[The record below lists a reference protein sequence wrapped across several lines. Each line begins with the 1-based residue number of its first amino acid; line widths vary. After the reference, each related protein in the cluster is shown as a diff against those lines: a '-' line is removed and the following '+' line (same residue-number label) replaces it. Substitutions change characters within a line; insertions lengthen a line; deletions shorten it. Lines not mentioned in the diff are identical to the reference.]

1 MSTTPLSTNGPT
13 SLPVRSAL
21 RDGLRG
27 AMQWRLWLLWIGA
40 SLACALIAA
49 LPAWNW
55 LAAGLNHS
63 MHAQAIANGEA
74 PVLVLDLLLSRNAP
88 HGVIGEST
96 TVAAILML
104 LLSPLLAGATIAA
117 IRSRSRPGFGDLLRG
132 AIGEYGPL
140 LRMLVWSAIPLGLAL
155 LVMTVILGANETAH
169 ESAID
174 GSAAATG
181 RNIAFVVGA
190 VLFVLAHASLEAG
203 RGWLATDGRLRSALK
218 AWWLGVK
225 LLFRRPVAVLLAWLV
240 TTALGLAAAL
250 LFVFLRQYAGGASLG
265 GFLLA
270 MLLGCGIAA
279 GLAFGR
285 IARLYAM
292 AALAGDMHARR

>member
-1 MSTTPLSTNGPT
+1 MSSNNRNVPIRRILGQ
-13 SLPVRSAL
+13 AL
-21 RDGLRG
+21 DG
-27 AMQWRLWLLWIGA
+27 AVQWRLWLLWIGA

-63 MHAQAIANGEA
+63 VHAPAIASGQA
-74 PVLVLDLLLSRNAP
+74 PVPLLDLLLSRNAP
-88 HGVIGEST
+88 LGVLGEST
-96 TVAAILML
+96 TIATILML
-104 LLSPLLAGATIAA
+104 LLSPLLAAATIAA
-117 IRSRSRPGFGDLLRG
+117 IRSHTRLGFGDLLRG
-132 AIGEYGPL
+132 AVAEYGPM
-140 LRMLVWSAIPLGLAL
+140 LRMLVWSAVPLGAAL
-155 LVMTVILGANETAH
+155 LVMSVIIGANESAH
-169 ESAID
+169 ENAID
-174 GSAAATG
+174 GSGVATG

-218 AWWLGVK
+218 AWGRGVK
-225 LLFRRPVAVLLAWLV
+225 LLCRRPVAVLLAWLV
-240 TTALGLAAAL
+240 TTALGLALAL
-250 LFVFLRQYAGGASLG
+250 LFAYLRQFAGGAGVG

-270 MLLGCGIAA
+270 ILLGCGIAA
-279 GLAFGR
+279 ALAWGR

>member
-1 MSTTPLSTNGPT
+1 MSTNNRNVPIRRILGQ
-13 SLPVRSAL
+13 AL
-21 RDGLRG
+21 DG

-40 SLACALIAA
+40 SLACALLAA

-63 MHAQAIANGEA
+63 VHAPAIASGQA
-74 PVLVLDLLLSRNAP
+74 PVPLLDLLLSRNAP
-88 HGVIGEST
+88 LALIGEST
-96 TVAAILML
+96 RIAAILML

-117 IRSRSRPGFGDLLRG
+117 IRSRTRLGFGDLLRG
-132 AIGEYGPL
+132 AIAEYGPM
-140 LRMLVWSAIPLGLAL
+140 LRMLVWSVVPLGLAL
-155 LVMTVILGANETAH
+155 LVMSVIIGANESAH
-169 ESAID
+169 EHAID
-174 GSAAATG
+174 GSGVATG

-218 AWWLGVK
+218 AWGRGVK
-225 LLFRRPVAVLLAWLV
+225 LLCRRPVAVLLAWLV
-240 TTALGLAAAL
+240 TTALGLALAL
-250 LFVFLRQYAGGASLG
+250 LFAYLRQFAGGAGVG

-270 MLLGCGIAA
+270 ILLGCGIAA
-279 GLAFGR
+279 ALAWGR

>member
-1 MSTTPLSTNGPT
+1 MSNNLST

-40 SLACALIAA
+40 SLGCALIAA

-55 LAAGLNHS
+55 LADALNHS
-63 MHAQAIANGEA
+63 VHARAIANGEA
-74 PVLVLDLLLSRNAP
+74 PTLLLDLMMSRNAP
-88 HGVIGEST
+88 LGVLGEST
-96 TVAAILML
+96 TIAAILML
-104 LLSPLLAGATIAA
+104 LLSPLLAGATLTA
-117 IRSRSRPGFGDLLRG
+117 IRSRTRPGFGDLLRG

-140 LRMLVWSAIPLGLAL
+140 LRMLLWSVVPLGAAL
-155 LVMTVILGANETAH
+155 MVMTVLVGANESAH
-169 ESAID
+169 ADAIV
-174 GSAAATG
+174 GSELATG
-181 RNIAFVVGA
+181 RKIALLIGA

-218 AWWLGVK
+218 AWWRGLK
-225 LLFRRPVAVLLAWLV
+225 LLCRRPVAVLLAWLV
-240 TTALGLAAAL
+240 TTVLGLALAL
-250 LFVFLRQYAGGASLG
+250 SFAWLRQFAGGAGLG

-279 GLAFGR
+279 ALAWGR

-292 AALAGDMHARR
+292 SALAADQHARR

>member
-1 MSTTPLSTNGPT
+1 MSTTRPT

-21 RDGLRG
+21 RDGLHG

-55 LAAGLNHS
+55 LAESLNHS
-63 MHAQAIANGEA
+63 VQAKAIANGEA
-74 PVLVLDLLLSRNAP
+74 PTLLLDLLLSRDAP
-88 HGVIGEST
+88 HGVLGEST
-96 TVAAILML
+96 MVGAILML

-132 AIGEYGPL
+132 AIAEYGPM

-155 LVMTVILGANETAH
+155 LVMSAIVGANESAH
-169 ESAID
+169 EHAIE
-174 GSAAATG
+174 GSAVATG
-181 RNIAFVVGA
+181 RNIAFAIGA
-190 VLFVLAHASLEAG
+190 VLFVLAHASVEAG
-203 RGWLATDGRLRSALK
+203 RGWLATDGRLRSAIK
-218 AWWLGVK
+218 AWWRGVRLLG
-225 LLFRRPVAVLLAWLV
+225 RRPVAVLLAWLA
-240 TTALGLAAAL
+240 TTLLGLALAL
-250 LFVFLRQYAGGASLG
+250 LFVWLRQFAGGAGVG

-292 AALAGDMHARR
+292 SALAGDMHARR

>member
-1 MSTTPLSTNGPT
+1 MSTTRTT
-13 SLPVRSAL
+13 SLPARSAL
-21 RDGLRG
+21 RDGFRG

-55 LAAGLNHS
+55 LAGALNYS
-63 MHAQAIANGEA
+63 VHAQAIANGQA
-74 PVLVLDLLLSRNAP
+74 PVPLLDLLMSRNSP
-88 HGVIGEST
+88 FGVLGQSATIG
-96 TVAAILML
+96 AILML

-117 IRSRSRPGFGDLLRG
+117 IRSHARLGFGDLLRG
-132 AIGEYGPL
+132 AVTEYGPM
-140 LRMLVWSAIPLGLAL
+140 LRMLVWSLVPLGLAL
-155 LVMTVILGANETAH
+155 LLMSVIIGANEKAH
-169 ESAID
+169 EHAILASEGD
-174 GSAAATG
+174 TV

-203 RGWLATDGRLRSALK
+203 RGWLATDGRLRSAFK

-225 LLFRRPVAVLLAWLV
+225 LLCRRPVAVLLAWLA
-240 TTALGLAAAL
+240 TTLLGLALAL
-250 LFVFLRQYAGGASLG
+250 LFVYLRQYANGAGVG

-279 GLAFGR
+279 ALAWGR

>member
-1 MSTTPLSTNGPT
+1 MPNHLST

-40 SLACALIAA
+40 SLGCALIAA

-55 LAAGLNHS
+55 LAEALNHS
-63 MHAQAIANGEA
+63 SHAKAIANGEA
-74 PVLVLDLLLSRNAP
+74 PTLLLDLLMSRNAP
-88 HGVIGEST
+88 LGVLGEST
-96 TVAAILML
+96 TIAAILML

-117 IRSRSRPGFGDLLRG
+117 IRSRTRPGFGDLLRG
-132 AIGEYGPL
+132 AVAEYGPM
-140 LRMLVWSAIPLGLAL
+140 LRMLVWSVVPLGLAL
-155 LVMTVILGANETAH
+155 LVMSMILGANESAH
-169 ESAID
+169 ADAID
-174 GSAAATG
+174 GSGLASG
-181 RNIAFVVGA
+181 RKIALLVGA

-203 RGWLATDGRLRSALK
+203 RGWLATDGRLRSAIK
-218 AWWLGVK
+218 AWWRGLK
-225 LLFRRPVAVLLAWLV
+225 LLCRRPVAVLLAWLV
-240 TTALGLAAAL
+240 TTVIGLALAL
-250 LFVFLRQYAGGASLG
+250 LFAWLRQFAGGDSLG

-279 GLAFGR
+279 ALAWGR

-292 AALAGDMHARR
+292 SALAADQHARR

>member
-1 MSTTPLSTNGPT
+1 MSTTHPT

-27 AMQWRLWLLWIGA
+27 AMQWRLWLLWIAA

-63 MHAQAIANGEA
+63 VQAQAIASGKA
-74 PVLVLDLLLSRNAP
+74 PALMLDLLMSPNAP

-96 TVAAILML
+96 RIAAILML

-117 IRSRSRPGFGDLLRG
+117 IRSRTRPGFGELLRG
-132 AIGEYGPL
+132 ATAEYGPM
-140 LRMLVWSAIPLGLAL
+140 LRMLLWSVVPLGLAL
-155 LVMTVILGANETAH
+155 LVMSVIIGANESAH
-169 ESAID
+169 EHAID
-174 GSAAATG
+174 GSGVATG
-181 RNIAFVVGA
+181 RNIAFGVGA
-190 VLFVLAHASLEAG
+190 VLFILAHASLEAG

-218 AWWLGVK
+218 AWWRGVK
-225 LLFRRPVAVLLAWLV
+225 LLCRRPVAVLLAWLV
-240 TTALGLAAAL
+240 TTVLGLALAL
-250 LFVFLRQYAGGASLG
+250 LFAYLRQFAGGAGLG

-270 MLLGCGIAA
+270 LLLGCGIAA
-279 GLAFGR
+279 GLAWGR

>member
-1 MSTTPLSTNGPT
+1 MSTNNRNVPIRRILGQ
-13 SLPVRSAL
+13 AL
-21 RDGLRG
+21 DG

-40 SLACALIAA
+40 SLGCALIAA

-55 LAAGLNHS
+55 LAAALNNS
-63 MHAQAIANGEA
+63 VHAPAIASGKA
-74 PVLVLDLLLSRNAP
+74 PVLLIDMVMSRNAP
-88 HGVIGEST
+88 LGVIGES
-96 TVAAILML
+96 AFIGAILMA

-117 IRSRSRPGFGDLLRG
+117 IRSHTRPGFGDLLRG
-132 AIGEYGPL
+132 AIAEYGPM
-140 LRMLVWSAIPLGLAL
+140 LRMLVWSVVPLGLAL
-155 LVMTVILGANETAH
+155 LVMSVIIGANETAH
-169 ESAID
+169 EDAIVAS
-174 GSAAATG
+174 GAATG

-218 AWWLGVK
+218 AWWRGVK
-225 LLFRRPVAVLLAWLV
+225 LLCRRPVAVLLAWLV
-240 TTALGLAAAL
+240 TTVLGLALAL
-250 LFVFLRQYAGGASLG
+250 LFAYLRQFAGGAGLG

-279 GLAFGR
+279 ALAWGR

>member
-1 MSTTPLSTNGPT
+1 MSTTRPT
-13 SLPVRSAL
+13 SLSARSAL

-40 SLACALIAA
+40 SLGCALIAT

-55 LAAGLNHS
+55 LASALNHS
-63 MHAQAIANGEA
+63 VHAPAIASGQA
-74 PVLVLDLLLSRNAP
+74 PVPLLDLLLSRNAP
-88 HGVIGEST
+88 LGVLGEST
-96 TVAAILML
+96 TIAAILML

-117 IRSRSRPGFGDLLRG
+117 IRSHTRLGFGDLLRG
-132 AIGEYGPL
+132 AIAEYGPM
-140 LRMLVWSAIPLGLAL
+140 LRMLVWSVVPLGAAL
-155 LVMTVILGANETAH
+155 LVMSVIIGANESAH
-169 ESAID
+169 EHAIE
-174 GSAAATG
+174 GSGVATG

-218 AWWLGVK
+218 AWGRGVK
-225 LLFRRPVAVLLAWLV
+225 LLCRRPVAVLLAWLV
-240 TTALGLAAAL
+240 TTLLGLALAL
-250 LFVFLRQYAGGASLG
+250 LFAYLRQFAGGAGLG

-279 GLAFGR
+279 ALAWGR

-292 AALAGDMHARR
+292 AALAADMHARR